1 MVPFPTAPITMGDK
15 IGVEKERCTPAC
27 IPKNVDGIVASS
39 VPSTTMTM
47 LKPCDAVWAG
57 ELESFTCTVIGNV
70 PDCVG
75 VPAINPDEAVSV
87 TPVGKEPDVIDH
99 V

>member
-1 MVPFPTAPITMGDK
+1 MLTGAP
-15 IGVEKERCTPAC
+15 A
-27 IPKNVDGIVASS
+27 AA
-39 VPSTTMTM
+39 MTM

-57 ELESFTCTVIGNV
+57 ELESFAWTVIGKV
-70 PDCVG
+70 PDCIG

-87 TPVGKEPDVIDH
+87 TPAGNAPDVMDE

>member
-1 MVPFPTAPITMGDK
+1 MPPGSEEVVMLT
-15 IGVEKERCTPAC
+15 GVA
-27 IPKNVDGIVASS
+27 AAAM
-39 VPSTTMTM
+39 TT
-47 LKPCDAVWAG
+47 LNPCDAVWAG
-57 ELESFTCTVIGNV
+57 ELESFTCTVIGKV

-75 VPAINPDEAVSV
+75 VPAINPDEAVNV

>member
-1 MVPFPTAPITMGDK
+1 MLTGAP
-15 IGVEKERCTPAC
+15 A
-27 IPKNVDGIVASS
+27 AA
-39 VPSTTMTM
+39 MTM
-47 LKPCDAVWAG
+47 LNPCDAVWAG

-87 TPVGKEPDVIDH
+87 TPVGKGPDVIDH

>member
-1 MVPFPTAPITMGDK
+1 MLTGVTATAI
-15 IGVEKERCTPAC
+15 
-27 IPKNVDGIVASS
+27 
-39 VPSTTMTM
+39 TM
-47 LKPCDAVWAG
+47 LKPRDAVWAG

-75 VPAINPDEAVSV
+75 VPLIVPEEAASV
-87 TPVGKEPDVIDH
+87 RPVGKLPDVIDH

>member
-1 MVPFPTAPITMGDK
+1 VPPVVARVVEYPTFCVPLGNEEVVMLSGAP
-15 IGVEKERCTPAC
+15 A
-27 IPKNVDGIVASS
+27 AA
-39 VPSTTMTM
+39 MTM
-47 LKPCDAVWAG
+47 LNPCDAVWAG

-75 VPAINPDEAVSV
+75 VPLIRPDEAISV

>member
-1 MVPFPTAPITMGDK
+1 MPLGSEEVVMLTGAP
-15 IGVEKERCTPAC
+15 A
-27 IPKNVDGIVASS
+27 AA
-39 VPSTTMTM
+39 MTM

>member
-1 MVPFPTAPITMGDK
+1 MPLGSEDVVMLTGAPTA
-15 IGVEKERCTPAC
+15 A
-27 IPKNVDGIVASS
+27 
-39 VPSTTMTM
+39 MTM
-47 LKPCDAVWAG
+47 LKPWDAVWAG

-87 TPVGKEPDVIDH
+87 TPVGKEPDVIDQ

>member
-1 MVPFPTAPITMGDK
+1 MTTL
-15 IGVEKERCTPAC
+15 
-27 IPKNVDGIVASS
+27 N
-39 VPSTTMTM
+39 PS
-47 LKPCDAVWAG
+47 DAVWAG
-57 ELESFTCTVIGNV
+57 ELESFTCTVIANV

>member
-1 MVPFPTAPITMGDK
+1 MQFTQRTVMLTGA
-15 IGVEKERCTPAC
+15 A
-27 IPKNVDGIVASS
+27 AA
-39 VPSTTMTM
+39 TMTM
-47 LKPCDAVWAG
+47 LNPCDAVWAG

-75 VPAINPDEAVSV
+75 VPLISPDETVSV
-87 TPVGKEPDVIDH
+87 TPAGKEPEVIDH